1 MRLRGVGL
9 ILCALAIPTYGAVAR
24 DGSRTVGD
32 HAAAS
37 HSSPGKDKGNLFHTL
52 EGQIQTM
59 VDPKTDPDYANFLSQ
74 QLGGTFENG
83 YAEGRINKQQ
93 LDRLR
98 NDLEHA
104 LDTGEFS
111 GHSGAL
117 GSSDIGGIP

>member
-1 MRLRGVGL
+1 MWLRKVGLTL
-9 ILCALAIPTYGAVAR
+9 ILCALAIPTYAR
-24 DGSRTVGD
+24 DGSKTVGGEGR
-32 HAAAS
+32 S
-37 HSSPGKDKGNLFHTL
+37 HSSPGKDKGNLFHTY
-52 EGQIQTM
+52 EGQIKTM
-59 VDPKTDPDYANFLSQ
+59 VDPKTDPDYSNFLSN

-83 YAEGRINKQQ
+83 YADGKLNKQQ

-98 NDLEHA
+98 RDLEHA